1 MLKSVYHPEYQ
12 YLKLLKNIIDNGEI
26 IQGRNGITKTIFGTS
41 MRFSLENE
49 FPLLTTKKMAW
60 KTCLKELL
68 WFISGDTNNKNL
80 KKQNVRI

>member
-1 MLKSVYHPEYQ
+1 MDP
-12 YLKLLKNIIDNGEI
+12 KLSFLNDWQKNDDIEINKNIEREL

-60 KTCLKELL
+60 KTCH
-68 WFISGDTNNKNL
+68 D
-80 KKQNVRI
+80 